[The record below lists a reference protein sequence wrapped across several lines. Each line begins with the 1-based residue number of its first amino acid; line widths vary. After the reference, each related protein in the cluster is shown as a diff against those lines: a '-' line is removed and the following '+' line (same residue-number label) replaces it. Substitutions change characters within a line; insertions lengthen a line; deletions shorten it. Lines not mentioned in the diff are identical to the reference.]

1 MAIGR
6 KRVLLGPLPGPR
18 QSHSSGRCR
27 SALAA
32 GARAATSVGL
42 VVCVALSPAQALW
55 ADAASVGWLES
66 EPLDPIEVER
76 RKVSLDDI
84 DTEDFRFGVYGGLLS
99 MQDFGVDTV
108 EGVTGA
114 YHVTEDIYL
123 EGVYFRSKLGLTS
136 FERLSGGARLLTD
149 DERDLSHY
157 GVNIGIDLLPG
168 ESHIGPWAVVNSAL
182 YVLGGVGSTHYGGDE
197 RFTVTMGFG
206 YRLLATDW
214 FALHLD
220 VRDHLL
226 ESDLLGKN
234 ENVHN
239 LEVQT
244 GVTVFF

>member
-1 MAIGR
+1 MATWR
-6 KRVLLGPLPGPR
+6 KRVLLGR
-18 QSHSSGRCR
+18 SHVSPAFGGRLAACVG
-27 SALAA
+27 LAA
-32 GARAATSVGL
+32 G
-42 VVCVALSPAQALW
+42 VALFAGQSVR
-55 ADAASVGWLES
+55 ADAASVGWLEN

-84 DTEDFRFGVYGGLLS
+84 DTEDFRIGVYGGVMS

-149 DERDLSHY
+149 AERDLSHY
-157 GVNIGIDLLPG
+157 GVNVGIDLLPG

-182 YVLGGVGSTHYGGDE
+182 YVLGGVGSTDYGGDE

-234 ENVHN
+234 EKVHN
-239 LEVQT
+239 VELQT
-244 GVTVFF
+244 GLTVFF

>member
-1 MAIGR
+1 MATRR
-6 KRVLLGPLPGPR
+6 KRVLLGTQRRLD
-18 QSHSSGRCR
+18 SGRCR
-27 SALAA
+27 AVLASGARLAA
-32 GARAATSVGL
+32 STALLA
-42 VVCVALSPAQALW
+42 CVALSPAQAMW

-84 DTEDFRFGVYGGLLS
+84 DTEDFQVGVYGGLLS
-99 MQDFGVDTV
+99 MQDFGVDAV
-108 EGVTGA
+108 QGVTGA

-182 YVLGGVGSTHYGGDE
+182 YVLGGVGSTDYGGDD
-197 RFTVTMGFG
+197 RFTLTMGFG

-239 LEVQT
+239 VEVQT
-244 GVTVFF
+244 GLTVFF